1 MRVSAVR
8 VYPKA
13 LRSSLI
19 SYPRPFTTTTTTTTT
34 TVTPLDIPEI
44 LYHIFSFIDHFTL
57 SKTVVLVCRLWFL
70 MNRHRVVRQ
79 EHWDAEFTLRRA
91 KEIIGRMPG
100 TARLSWS
107 SGTDRLQEEL
117 DWIVLRKTL
126 EQNHD
131 QYLKRQQQ
139 QQQDLDRDQQQTSI
153 VRNKFGRRLQDVIP
167 TLPFIDDPLRDLQ
180 LSGVVDD
187 CKRLTSIQGVLPFLT
202 HLKLQWRKTSTF
214 YMDQLLLSCP
224 LLEVLHA
231 ESTEGLELP
240 GPWVPMTMQRKGA
253 AQPLPPPSTFTS
265 LALRSLV
272 LKNARLLQTSLE
284 DLISQA
290 PHLHQL
296 LLVNLLRNEWLYWPF
311 FSNVSYSWADLYQC
325 LRRLPHQQFTSFH
338 FSVQDQT
345 IPDPD
350 LKAMMSDICP
360 QSTEWTFRAKDLTP
374 TLTRYLNELPNVVT
388 SLELYWPERAHC
400 RPDSGLHAY
409 LCASPYLLHLKAS
422 NVAILFELLD
432 IHHQVDFDYS
442 HLYSRDHRHRLN
454 YTNHLKNNNNN
465 NNNNNNS
472 TTITTTALPGVW
484 KCKNL
489 RTLHLAFH
497 NHGLSLLTSP
507 THSRVLFGYISRV
520 CPLLHDLEI
529 HIPEH
534 QTRWTRDLDFPNLDM
549 TLQGGFC
556 LLTRLK
562 HLERLCLGRV
572 QQRMTFDPLH
582 LNWMVASG
590 QSARYREERR
600 KIVAGWDECLVKEAR
615 QVNRRTERARAQIYK
630 RSETLAVVTEDRLVQ
645 DLKHLGLVLDVKE
658 VLDEMDSPTYRCW
671 PVLQRVSIFN
681 DHGLGLSPAD
691 ELMRLFPPKSSKLFR

>member
-1 MRVSAVR
+1 MRVSDVR

-19 SYPRPFTTTTTTTTT
+19 SYPRPFTTTTTTTTA
-34 TVTPLDIPEI
+34 VTPLDIPEI

-107 SGTDRLQEEL
+107 SGTDRLQEDL

-131 QYLKRQQQ
+131 QYLKRQQQQ

-167 TLPFIDDPLRDLQ
+167 TLPFIDDPLRELE

-187 CKRLTSIQGVLPFLT
+187 CRRLTSIQGVLPFLT
-202 HLKLQWRKTSTF
+202 RLKLQWRKTSAF

-240 GPWVPMTMQRKGA
+240 GPW
-253 AQPLPPPSTFTS
+253 
-265 LALRSLV
+265 
-272 LKNARLLQTSLE
+272 TSLE

-311 FSNVSYSWADLYQC
+311 FSNVSYNWADLYQC

-345 IPDPD
+345 MPDLD

-360 QSTEWTFRAKDLTP
+360 QSTKWSFRAKDLTP

-409 LCASPYLLHLKAS
+409 LC
-422 NVAILFELLD
+422 
-432 IHHQVDFDYS
+432 
-442 HLYSRDHRHRLN
+442 RL
-454 YTNHLKNNNNN
+454 
-465 NNNNNNS
+465 
-472 TTITTTALPGVW
+472 
-484 KCKNL
+484 
-489 RTLHLAFH
+489 
-497 NHGLSLLTSP
+497 
-507 THSRVLFGYISRV
+507 
-520 CPLLHDLEI
+520 
-529 HIPEH
+529 
-534 QTRWTRDLDFPNLDM
+534 
-549 TLQGGFC
+549 
-556 LLTRLK
+556 
-562 HLERLCLGRV
+562 
-572 QQRMTFDPLH
+572 
-582 LNWMVASG
+582 
-590 QSARYREERR
+590 
-600 KIVAGWDECLVKEAR
+600 
-615 QVNRRTERARAQIYK
+615 
-630 RSETLAVVTEDRLVQ
+630 
-645 DLKHLGLVLDVKE
+645 
-658 VLDEMDSPTYRCW
+658 
-671 PVLQRVSIFN
+671 
-681 DHGLGLSPAD
+681 
-691 ELMRLFPPKSSKLFR
+691 

>member
-1 MRVSAVR
+1 MRASIVR
-8 VYPKA
+8 VYPET
-13 LRSSLI
+13 LHSSPI
-19 SYPRPFTTTTTTTTT
+19 SYPRQFTTTT

-44 LYHIFSFIDHFTL
+44 IYHILSFIDHFTL
-57 SKTVVLVCRLWFL
+57 SKSVILVCRSWFL

-79 EHWDAEFTLRRA
+79 ELWDAEFTLRRV

-107 SGTDRLQEEL
+107 SGTDRLQEDL
-117 DWIVLRKTL
+117 DWILLRKTL

-131 QYLKRQQQ
+131 QYIKRQQQ
-139 QQQDLDRDQQQTSI
+139 RQQDFDRDQQDTSI
-153 VRNKFGRRLQDVIP
+153 VQNKFGHRLHDVIS
-167 TLPFIDDPLRDLQ
+167 TLPFIDDPLRDLE
-180 LSGVVDD
+180 LCGIVDD

-202 HLKLQWRKTSTF
+202 RLKLQWRKTSTF

-240 GPWVPMTMQRKGA
+240 GPWVPMTMQREGEA
-253 AQPLPPPSTFTS
+253 HPLLRPSTSTS

-296 LLVNLLRNEWLYWPF
+296 LLVNLLQNEWLYWPF
-311 FSNVSYSWADLYQC
+311 LIDVSYNWAELHQC
-325 LRRLPHQQFTSFH
+325 LRRLPHQQLNSFH
-338 FSVQDQT
+338 FSVQDHT
-345 IPDPD
+345 MPDAD
-350 LKAMMSDICP
+350 LKAMISDICP

-400 RPDSGLHAY
+400 RPDSGLHTY
-409 LCASPYLLHLKAS
+409 LCASPHLLHLKAP
-422 NVAILFELLD
+422 NVAVLFELLD
-432 IHHQVDFDYS
+432 IHHRVDFEYS
-442 HLYSRDHRHRLN
+442 HLYSKDHHHHLN
-454 YTNHLKNNNNN
+454 FINHPNSSNNNSH
-465 NNNNNNS
+465 NNNS
-472 TTITTTALPGVW
+472 TTITTTALSGVW
-484 KCKNL
+484 KCRNL
-489 RTLHLAFH
+489 RTLHFAFH

-507 THSRVLFGYISRV
+507 THSRILFGYISRV
-520 CPLLHDLEI
+520 CPQLRDLEI

-549 TLQGGFC
+549 TLQGGYC
-556 LLTRLK
+556 LLTRLR
-562 HLERLCLGRV
+562 HLERLWLGRV

-600 KIVAGWDECLVKEAR
+600 KIVAGWNERLIKEAR
-615 QVNRRTERARAQIYK
+615 QVSRLTEKAAAAQIYK
-630 RSETLAVVTEDRLVQ
+630 RPETLLAGATEDRLWQ

>member
-1 MRVSAVR
+1 MRASAVR
-8 VYPKA
+8 VYPEA
-13 LRSSLI
+13 LHSSPI
-19 SYPRPFTTTTTTTTT
+19 SYPRQFTTTTTTA
-34 TVTPLDIPEI
+34 TPLDIPEI
-44 LYHIFSFIDHFTL
+44 IYHILSFIDNFTL
-57 SKTVVLVCRLWFL
+57 SKTVILVCRLWFL

-79 EHWDAEFTLRRA
+79 ELWNAEFTLRRA
-91 KEIIGRMPG
+91 KEIIGRIPG

-107 SGTDRLQEEL
+107 SGTDQLQEDL
-117 DWIVLRKTL
+117 DWILLRKTL
-126 EQNHD
+126 EQNHS
-131 QYLKRQQQ
+131 QYIKRQQQ
-139 QQQDLDRDQQQTSI
+139 RQQDLDRDQQETSI
-153 VRNKFGRRLQDVIP
+153 VQNKFGHRLHDVIS
-167 TLPFIDDPLRDLQ
+167 TLPFIDDPLRDLE
-180 LSGVVDD
+180 LCGVVDD
-187 CKRLTSIQGVLPFLT
+187 CKRLTSIQGALPFLT
-202 HLKLQWRKTSTF
+202 RLKLQWRKTSTF

-231 ESTEGLELP
+231 ESIEGLELP
-240 GPWVPMTMQRKGA
+240 GPW
-253 AQPLPPPSTFTS
+253 
-265 LALRSLV
+265 
-272 LKNARLLQTSLE
+272 TSLE

-296 LLVNLLRNEWLYWPF
+296 LLVNLLQNEWLYWPF
-311 FSNVSYSWADLYQC
+311 FIDVSYNWADLHQC
-325 LRRLPHQQFTSFH
+325 LRRLPHQQLTSFH

-345 IPDPD
+345 IPDQD
-350 LKAMMSDICP
+350 LKAMMSDICS

-409 LCASPYLLHLKAS
+409 LCASPHLLHLKAP
-422 NVAILFELLD
+422 NVAVLFELLD
-432 IHHQVDFDYS
+432 IHHRVDFEYS
-442 HLYSRDHRHRLN
+442 RLYSRDHHHHHLN
-454 YTNHLKNNNNN
+454 SITHPNSNND
-465 NNNNNNS
+465 S
-472 TTITTTALPGVW
+472 TTITTTALSGVW

-520 CPLLHDLEI
+520 CPQLRDLEI

-549 TLQGGFC
+549 TLQGGYC
-556 LLTRLK
+556 LLTRLR
-562 HLERLCLGRV
+562 HLERLWLGRV
-572 QQRMTFDPLH
+572 RQRMTFDPLH

-600 KIVAGWDECLVKEAR
+600 KIVAGWDECLIKEAR
-615 QVNRRTERARAQIYK
+615 QVNRLTERVAAASAAAQIYRK
-630 RSETLAVVTEDRLVQ
+630 SEILTGVTEDRLEQ

-691 ELMRLFPPKSSKLFR
+691 ELMRLFPPRSSKLFR

>member
-34 TVTPLDIPEI
+34 TVTALDIPEI

-240 GPWVPMTMQRKGA
+240 GPW
-253 AQPLPPPSTFTS
+253 
-265 LALRSLV
+265 
-272 LKNARLLQTSLE
+272 TSLE

-388 SLELYWPERAHC
+388 SLEL
-400 RPDSGLHAY
+400 
-409 LCASPYLLHLKAS
+409 
-422 NVAILFELLD
+422 
-432 IHHQVDFDYS
+432 
-442 HLYSRDHRHRLN
+442 
-454 YTNHLKNNNNN
+454 
-465 NNNNNNS
+465 
-472 TTITTTALPGVW
+472 
-484 KCKNL
+484 
-489 RTLHLAFH
+489 
-497 NHGLSLLTSP
+497 
-507 THSRVLFGYISRV
+507 V

-562 HLERLCLGRV
+562 HLERLRLGRV